1 MADNKNSGENYY
13 YQTKGIIRE
22 SLLTTEAQKW
32 AKSFVNGRP
41 SLQTHQLRRFYN
53 EVKSLEAKSK
63 AMGFDRVLPLI
74 KMLQSKVAFA
84 CPKSFGGR
92 KVPEEFKNFI
102 DLHITK
108 VKKQEDFNAFV
119 LVFESVV
126 GYFYGEGGR

>member
-1 MADNKNSGENYY
+1 MTDTRNVGESFYY
-13 YQTKGIIRE
+13 KQKGIIRE
-22 SLLTTEAQKW
+22 NLLTDEAQKW
-32 AKSFVNGRP
+32 ARSFVNGRP

-63 AMGFDRVLPLI
+63 ALGFDRVLPLI

-92 KVPEEFKNFI
+92 KVPEEFKEFI
-102 DLHITK
+102 DLHVKEI
-108 VKKQEDFNAFV
+108 KKQEDFNAFV